1 MPDTWEMDATKPT
14 DYFVVEAKRGR
25 EFIIRLTTGADVF
38 LAIQKFA
45 ADHNIRFAKIHTA
58 FMGGLQPVKFLV
70 WTPDTRDPDNWH
82 NETEMTMENL
92 SMILAMGGM
101 IHPRPVKGG
110 NGEEEPF
117 PAIHFVTG
125 GAWNCPTVGGH
136 LNIGSIVKGVL
147 EVFITE
153 IEGIEVLFPSGWR
166 PVGFADEFPENWYKE
181 IK

>member
-1 MPDTWEMDATKPT
+1 MPDSWEMDAISPT
-14 DYFVVEAKRGR
+14 AYHVVEAKRGR

-38 LAIQKFA
+38 KAIQQFA
-45 ADHNIRFAKIHTA
+45 IDHNIRFAKINSV
-58 FMGGLQPVKFLV
+58 FMGGLQPTKFLV
-70 WTPDTRDPDNWH
+70 WTPDSRDPSNWH
-82 NETEMTMENL
+82 NETEMTLDNL
-92 SMILAMGGM
+92 SMVLSMSGM

-125 GAWNCPTVGGH
+125 GGWNVPTIGGH
-136 LNIGSIVKGVL
+136 LNEGSLVKGVL
-147 EVFITE
+147 EIFITE
-153 IEGIEVLFPSGWR
+153 IEGIEVMFPSGWR